1 MVQRKLE
8 LGDKFVRGAIKR
20 LKRQKKW
27 PPKDR
32 LGDFLASGFISDE
45 AERLTGETVG
55 KKARNLGKTL
65 KKGTGKIAKVRAIRG
80 TLESKMKKVVDKTSK
95 RIKKTRLLGIIE
107 GLKTGKI
114 SKTLKTPKIAGTKN
128 WERLDKTMSN
138 LDRYEKKIHQV
149 NQALIDKAKTK
160 PTLHKE
166 GGLIKKPKS
175 VRIAKRGWG
184 KAIR

>member
-8 LGDKFVRGAIKR
+8 LGGKFVRGAIKR

-55 KKARNLGKTL
+55 KKTRNLGKTL
-65 KKGTGKIAKVRAIRG
+65 KKGTGKIAKVRAIRD
-80 TLESKMKKVVDKTSK
+80 TLKSKMKKVLAPE
-95 RIKKTRLLGIIE
+95 KKLPLRLME
-107 GLKTGKI
+107 N
-114 SKTLKTPKIAGTKN
+114 KN
-128 WERLDKTMSN
+128 LERLDKTMSN
-138 LDRYEKKIHQV
+138 LDKYEDKIHKG
-149 NQALIDKAKTK
+149 NIALIDKVRKK

-184 KAIR
+184 KVIK